1 MPSCLRSL
9 AGGALICATLALSL
23 PAMTVSSQAATL
35 RVTVAE
41 YSAKT
46 GPYFNEVARAF
57 EKDNPGTTV
66 QIEIVPWDVL
76 RQKLDTDIAAGAN
89 ADLAIIGTR
98 WLIDFVKA
106 DLVEPLDG
114 ALSAE
119 VKGRFIEP
127 FLKPSNMSGKLYGLP
142 VAASARA
149 LYYNKDVLAKAG
161 VAGPPATWDEL
172 VDAAKKIKAQGGDIA
187 GFGLQGKEIETDVY
201 FYYAMWSY
209 GGEIIEGGKSGLHSA
224 AALSAASL
232 YKSLIDQGLTEPGVT
247 AYNRED
253 VQNLFKKGRV
263 GMMISAPF
271 LASQIKTEAP
281 NLKYGIVPV
290 PKGTTSA
297 SYGVTDSIIAFK
309 NSKAKAEGAKFLE
322 YMFRPEW
329 RQKFD
334 INEGFL
340 PVTSAVA
347 ALPQF
352 KDDPDLKA
360 FASVLP
366 NARFAPVI
374 PGWEEIAETTGS
386 ALQKIYLGQGEAKV
400 VLGDTAAKIDGVL
413 GAK

>member
-1 MPSCLRSL
+1 MSFTWRGLVGAALMLGSL
-9 AGGALICATLALSL
+9 TAANIAR
-23 PAMTVSSQAATL
+23 AATL
-35 RVTVAE
+35 RVTIAE

-46 GPYFNEVARAF
+46 GPFFNEAARAF

-66 QIEIVPWDVL
+66 QIEVVPWDVL
-76 RQKLDTDIAAGAN
+76 RQKLDTDIAAGTN

-161 VAGPPATWDEL
+161 VAEPPATWDDL
-172 VDAAKKIKAQGGDIA
+172 VAAAKKIKALGGDIA
-187 GFGLQGKEIETDVY
+187 AFGLQGKEIETDVY
-201 FYYAMWSY
+201 FYYAMWSF
-209 GGEIIEGGKSGLHSA
+209 GGEIIEGGKSGLRSE
-224 AALSAASL
+224 AALRAASL
-232 YKSLIDQGLTEPGVT
+232 YKSLIDQGLTQQGVT

-263 GMMISAPF
+263 GMMITAPF

-281 NLKYGIVPV
+281 NLKYGVVPV
-290 PKGTTSA
+290 PKGTSSA
-297 SYGVTDSIIAFK
+297 SYGVTDSIVVFK
-309 NSKAKAEGAKFLE
+309 NSKAKADAAKFLE
-322 YMFRPEW
+322 FAFRPEW

-347 ALPQF
+347 DLPKF
-352 KDDPDLKA
+352 KEDPDLKA

-386 ALQKIYLGQGEAKV
+386 ALQKLYLGQGDAKA
-400 VLGDTAAKIDGVL
+400 VLGEAATKVDGVL

>member
-1 MPSCLRSL
+1 MPLTWRGLVSAVLML
-9 AGGALICATLALSL
+9 GALAVADRSR
-23 PAMTVSSQAATL
+23 AATL
-35 RVTVAE
+35 RVTIAE

-46 GPYFNEVARAF
+46 GPYFSEAARAF
-57 EKDNPGTTV
+57 EKENPGTTV
-66 QIEIVPWDVL
+66 QLEVVPWDVL
-76 RQKLDTDIAAGAN
+76 RQKLDTDIAAGTN

-114 ALSAE
+114 ALSPDL
-119 VKGRFIEP
+119 KGRFIEP

-142 VAASARA
+142 IAASARA
-149 LYYNKDVLAKAG
+149 LYYNKEILEKAG
-161 VAGPPATWDEL
+161 VAQPPATWDEL
-172 VDAAKKIKAQGGDIA
+172 TAAAQKIKALGGDIE

-201 FYYAMWSY
+201 FYYAMWSF
-209 GGEIIEGGKSGLHSA
+209 GGEIIEGGKSGLHSE
-224 AALSAASL
+224 AALRAANL
-232 YKSLIDQGLTEPGVT
+232 YKSYIDQRLTQQGVT

-281 NLKYGIVPV
+281 SLKYGIVPV

-297 SYGVTDSIIAFK
+297 SYGVTDSIIVFK
-309 NSKAKAEGAKFLE
+309 NSKAKTEAAKFLDFI
-322 YMFRPEW
+322 FRTEW

-340 PVTSAVA
+340 PVTTAVA
-347 ALPQF
+347 ELPKF
-352 KDDPDLKA
+352 KEDSDLKA
-360 FASVLP
+360 FAAVLP

-374 PGWEEIAETTGS
+374 PGWEEIAETTS
-386 ALQKIYLGQGEAKV
+386 AALQKLYLGQGDAKT
-400 VLGDTAAKIDGVL
+400 VLGETAAKIDGVL

>member
-1 MPSCLRSL
+1 MSFTWRGLVCT
-9 AGGALICATLALSL
+9 AALLGSFALSDK
-23 PAMTVSSQAATL
+23 SSAATL
-35 RVTVAE
+35 RVTIAE

-46 GPYFNEVARAF
+46 GPFFNEAARAF

-66 QIEIVPWDVL
+66 QIEVVPWDVL
-76 RQKLDTDIAAGAN
+76 RQKLDTDIAAGTN

-119 VKGRFIEP
+119 VRGRFIEP

-149 LYYNKDVLAKAG
+149 LYYNKDLLAKAG
-161 VAGPPATWDEL
+161 IAEPPATWDEL
-172 VDAAKKIKAQGGDIA
+172 TADAQKIKALGGDVS

-201 FYYAMWSY
+201 FYYAMWSF
-209 GGEIIEGGKSGLHSA
+209 GGEIIANGKSGLHSE
-224 AALSAASL
+224 AALRAATL
-232 YKSLIDQGLTEPGVT
+232 YKGLIDQGLTQQGVT

-271 LASQIKTEAP
+271 VASQIKTEAP

-297 SYGVTDSIIAFK
+297 SYGVTDSIIEFK
-309 NSKAKAEGAKFLE
+309 NSKAKAEAAKFLE
-322 YMFRPEW
+322 FTFRPEW

-347 ALPQF
+347 ALPKF

-374 PGWEEIAETTGS
+374 PGWEEIAETTS
-386 ALQKIYLGQGEAKV
+386 AALQKIYLGQGEPKA
-400 VLGDTAAKIDGVL
+400 VLAETAAKIDAVL